1 MVVGGVYENKYYHLH
16 RYTIDYAS
24 SFNYLAGVGPWLSWA
39 CGEGVTIW
47 RRPAGGGDTSDL
59 QMSAQLVLGYC
70 DYGLFRVRCG
80 DVSPHLTI
88 FWLL

>member
-1 MVVGGVYENKYYHLH
+1 MEKELLFGGDQQGGCYY
-16 RYTIDYAS
+16 S
-24 SFNYLAGVGPWLSWA
+24 
-39 CGEGVTIW
+39 
-47 RRPAGGGDTSDL
+47 GGDTSDL

-80 DVSPHLTI
+80 DVSPHLNL